1 MSAQDY
7 FADSDHE
14 FINQQIVLLYQNK
27 FGVIHVGSL
36 SLKVIGLE

>member
-14 FINQQIVLLYQNK
+14 FINQQIVLLCEE
-27 FGVIHVGSL
+27 GGIL
-36 SLKVIGLE
+36 TPL